1 MHVNC
6 FPHIRRSFDRS
17 RRFQTDFL
25 KSWVGMSAL
34 VQVRQGSTNLRIGSD
49 VVLHL
54 RNEVFGQKDWSEV
67 HLDVVDVLL
76 CCDGGGQLNLAKHTC

>member
-6 FPHIRRSFDRS
+6 FPQTRRSFDRS

-25 KSWVGMSAL
+25 KSWVGLSAL

-49 VVLHL
+49 VMLHL

-67 HLDVVDVLL
+67 YLDVIDVLL
-76 CCDGGGQLNLAKHTC
+76 CRDGGGQLDLAI